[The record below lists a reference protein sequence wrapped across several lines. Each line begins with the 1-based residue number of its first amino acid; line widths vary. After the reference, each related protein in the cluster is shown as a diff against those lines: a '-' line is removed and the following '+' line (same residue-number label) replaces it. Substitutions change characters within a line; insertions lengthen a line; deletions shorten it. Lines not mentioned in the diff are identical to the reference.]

1 MSQDQAPDTIESIA
15 IVGMAGRFPGARN
28 LDELWARIAEKAD
41 CIRDLNEEELRAAG
55 LDPSVLPPNYV
66 RCSAPIDG
74 IEMFD
79 AAFFGY
85 SPREAEIL
93 DPQSRVFLECAWEAL
108 ESAGLSGE
116 PEPGWI
122 GVFAGVGLPTYY
134 LSHLLTRPELAASLG
149 SFQLLLA
156 NERDY
161 FATRVSYKLD
171 LRGPS
176 LNVQTAC
183 STSLVAVHLACQ
195 SLLAYQCTAAIAG
208 GIRIHVPQTS
218 GYISEEGSIFSP
230 DGRCRSYDAKGS
242 GALFGNGAGVVVLKR
257 LSDAIADGDP
267 IHAVIR
273 GSAWNNDGSMKVGYT
288 APSIEGQAEVIA
300 LAQAVAGV
308 DPATI
313 GYVEGHGSGTP
324 LGDPIEVAA
333 LTQAFNAGSET
344 PLPPASCALGSIK
357 SNVGHLEAA
366 AGIAGLL
373 KATLAMER
381 GVIPPNVWF
390 ETPNPQIDFASSPF
404 YVPTEPAPWPA
415 KGAEPRRAGVS
426 SFGMGGTNVHVIL
439 EEAPEPAPTGPSRP
453 WQLLN
458 LSARTASA
466 LETMTDRLAEWIA
479 AHPEAD
485 IADVAHTLH
494 TGKRTFRHR
503 RTVLCADR
511 EDALSTL
518 RARDPRRVLGSVQEK
533 ADRPVTFLLP
543 GLGDH
548 YAGMA
553 LGLYRGEPTFRAEI
567 DRAAELLRA
576 EGVDLLA
583 ALFPKGIGP
592 EAEENAAGTAA
603 GQGGTDL
610 RALLGRSA
618 PAGPAPLDR
627 TEVAQPALFAVEYAL
642 ATLLMEWGIR
652 PKALAGYSLGE
663 YTAACLAGV
672 FSFEDGLRLVARRAR
687 LISGLPAGSMLSVA
701 LPEEEARKLATDGL
715 SLAAVNGSALSVLA
729 GPPEAVD
736 ALAARLA
743 ERGIATRKLP
753 TTHAFHSS
761 MMEPIRGELRD
772 LVRRVRLAAP
782 QIPYLSNVTGTWIT
796 NEQATDPEH
805 WVRHLVE
812 PVRFGAILTEL
823 LSESARVL
831 VEVGPGQGLSSM
843 AMQLG
848 GGATVT
854 VPTLRATWDRQ
865 PDLAVLLN
873 GLARL
878 WLAGL
883 PVDWAGFSSN
893 EIRRK
898 LRLPTYPFEK
908 KRFWIERA
916 TMPVPAMRPPV
927 SGDMLPEAAA
937 DLGMPEMSTVPA
949 LNRHDRPENLR
960 TVYAPPTD
968 DVEKQLIEV
977 WEGLLGVAPI
987 GIHDSFF
994 DLGGHSLLAPQLLT
1008 QLRQVFHIE
1017 FPMRDLFEAPT
1028 VAELAKAIDLLQ
1040 REGVAALAAA
1050 REEVDLL
1057 AEAVLDESIRPEGPR
1072 NPDIAHPAE
1081 VFLTGA
1087 TGFLGSHLLEELLS
1101 RTGAR
1106 VHCLVRASDDEQAM
1120 RRVREALETHRLWH
1134 DGMEGRIVAM
1144 AGELGELRFG
1154 WSEENYRD
1162 LAARVDAVY
1171 HCAAWVNFTYP
1182 YKVLK
1187 PSNVNGTVEALRLA
1201 GAVRTKPLHF
1211 ISSIAAVP
1219 EVDYG
1224 FREDPTVFEE
1234 DQIKSHSG
1242 LFGGYGE
1249 TKWVSER
1256 LCEQARERGIP
1267 VNVYRPGVLSGDS
1280 RTGVGNTRD
1289 MVWNVLKGSIQLG
1302 VAPLGEGDMDVT
1314 PVNYVAAS
1322 VVHISLQ
1329 EEALNRAYHFPHPHI
1344 PQMELAFDALQ
1355 EYGYSLER
1363 LPGEEWQRVVFER
1376 LRTDSDNALAPFLP
1390 VVAIYQNY
1398 GDAASL
1404 EGKTGFMKVVI
1415 FDDRNTQAA
1424 IAGSGIYCPDVDKK
1438 LLKTYFDWFVE
1449 SGFLPPPQ
1457 GRPVEVAAEGVGAGA
1472 S

>member
-1 MSQDQAPDTIESIA
+1 MSQDQEPEIESIA
-15 IVGMAGRFPGARN
+15 IVGMAGRFPGARDV
-28 LDELWARIAEKAD
+28 DELWIRLTEKAD
-41 CIRDLNEEELRAAG
+41 CIRDLNEQELRAAG
-55 LDPSVLPPNYV
+55 LDPAGLPPNYV

-74 IEMFD
+74 VEMFD

-93 DPQSRVFLECAWEAL
+93 DPQSRIFLECSWEAL
-108 ESAGLSGE
+108 ESAGISGE
-116 PEPGWI
+116 PEPGWV

-149 SFQLLLA
+149 GFQLLLA

-208 GIRIHVPQTS
+208 GIRVFVPQTA
-218 GYISEEGSIFSP
+218 GYVSEEGSIFSP

-242 GALFGNGAGVVVLKR
+242 GALFGNGVGVVVLKR
-257 LSDAIADGDP
+257 LSDAIADGNP

-273 GSAWNNDGSMKVGYT
+273 GSAFNNDGSMKVGYT

-300 LAQAVAGV
+300 LAQAVAGI

-333 LTQAFNAGSET
+333 LTQAFRAGT
-344 PLPPASCALGSIK
+344 DAVGTCALGSIK
-357 SNVGHLEAA
+357 SNLGHLEAA
-366 AGIAGLL
+366 AGIAGLI
-373 KATLAMER
+373 KATMAVER
-381 GVIPPNVWF
+381 GAIPPNVWF
-390 ETPNPQIDFASSPF
+390 ETPNPQIDFANSPF
-404 YVPTEPAPWPA
+404 YVPTELTPWPR
-415 KGAEPRRAGVS
+415 GAEPRRAGVS

-439 EEAPEPAPTGPSRP
+439 EEAPEPPPTGPSRP
-453 WQLLN
+453 WQLLT

-485 IADVAHTLH
+485 LADVAHTLH

-503 RTVLCADR
+503 RTVLCGDR
-511 EDALSTL
+511 DDALSTL
-518 RARDPRRVLGSVQEK
+518 RSRDPRRVLGSVQDK

-548 YAGMA
+548 YVGMA

-567 DRAAELLRA
+567 DRAAELLRG
-576 EGVDLLA
+576 EGVDLLG
-583 ALFPKGIGP
+583 ALFPKGTGP
-592 EAEENAAGTAA
+592 EAEENAAGPA
-603 GQGGTDL
+603 GGKGGTDL
-610 RALLGRSA
+610 RALLGRTA
-618 PAGPAPLDR
+618 PTGPAPLDR

-642 ATLLMEWGIR
+642 STLLMEWGIR

-701 LPEEEARKLATDGL
+701 LPEEEARALATGGL
-715 SLAAVNGSALSVLA
+715 SLAAVNGPALSVLA
-729 GPPEAVD
+729 GPTEAVD

-743 ERGIATRKLP
+743 ELGVATRKLP

-772 LVRRVRLAAP
+772 LLKRVRLAAP

-796 NEQATDPEH
+796 NDQATDPEH

-831 VEVGPGQGLSSM
+831 VEAGPGQGLSSM
-843 AMQLG
+843 ALQLG
-848 GGATVT
+848 GGGPVA
-854 VPTLRATWDRQ
+854 VPVLRATWDRL
-865 PDLAVLLN
+865 PDTAFLL
-873 GLARL
+873 GALARL

-883 PVDWAGFSSN
+883 PVDWAGFTAHES
-893 EIRRK
+893 RRM

-908 KRFWIERA
+908 KRFWIDRI
-916 TMPVPAMRPPV
+916 VPQASQAPPMRPPV
-927 SGDMLPEAAA
+927 SGDALPEAAA
-937 DLGMPEMSTVPA
+937 DLGAPELATVPA

-960 TVYAPPTD
+960 TAYAPPTD
-968 DVEKQLIEV
+968 DVETRLIGI
-977 WEGLLGVAPI
+977 WERLLGVTPI

-1008 QLRQVFHIE
+1008 QLRQVFNIE

-1040 REGVAALAAA
+1040 REGAAALAAA
-1050 REEVDLL
+1050 REEVDLR

-1072 NPDIAHPAE
+1072 TTDIGQPAE
-1081 VFLTGA
+1081 VFLTGS
-1087 TGFLGSHLLEELLS
+1087 TGFLGSHLLDELLR

-1106 VHCLVRASDDEQAM
+1106 VHCLVRAADDTQAM
-1120 RRVREALETHRLWH
+1120 RRVREAMETQKLWR
-1134 DGMEGRIVAM
+1134 DGIEDRIVAI
-1144 AGELGELRFG
+1144 AGELGEPCFG
-1154 WSEENYRD
+1154 LSEADYRD
-1162 LAARVDAVY
+1162 LATRVDAVY

-1187 PSNVNGTVEALRLA
+1187 PSNVGGTVESIRLA
-1201 GAVRTKPLHF
+1201 STVRTKPVHF

-1234 DQIKSHSG
+1234 DRIQSHAG

-1256 LCEQARERGIP
+1256 LCEQARERGVP

-1289 MVWNVLKGSIQLG
+1289 MVWNVIKGSIQLG
-1302 VAPLGEGDMDVT
+1302 VAPVGESDMDVT
-1314 PVNYVAAS
+1314 PVDYVAAS

-1329 EEALNRAYHFPHPHI
+1329 EEGLNRVYHFPHPHI
-1344 PQMELAFDALQ
+1344 PQMKLAFDTLQ
-1355 EYGYSLER
+1355 EIGYSLER
-1363 LPGEEWQRVVFER
+1363 LPGDEWQRVIFER
-1376 LRTDSDNALAPFLP
+1376 LRTDTDNALAPFLP

-1398 GDAASL
+1398 GEAASA
-1404 EGKTGFMKVVI
+1404 EGKTGIMKTVI

-1424 IAGSGIYCPDVDKK
+1424 IAGSGIYCPEVDDR

-1449 SGFLPPPQ
+1449 SGFLPPPMHQ
-1457 GRPVEVAAEGVGAGA
+1457 PVPAAAEGVGAGA